1 MLALAASAPH
11 NPHMEGESKDVR
23 LPVMIGKDDAASQCW
38 HLADCISTKAAAVH
52 HLIGKTSKAKPLLA
66 DMYVWLD
73 GSGGVSEEIANAL
86 ERLRESRLLTEAP
99 LRRGAAR
106 NVAGDA
112 AGSAPAPRAA
122 ASHEP
127 SPRKPA

>member
-1 MLALAASAPH
+1 MD
-11 NPHMEGESKDVR
+11 GESKDVR

-38 HLADCISTKAAAVH
+38 HLADGISTKAAAVH
-52 HLIGKTSKAKPLLA
+52 RLIGQTSEAKPLLA
-66 DMYVWLD
+66 DMYVWLG
-73 GSGGVSEEIANAL
+73 GSNGASEEIAKAL

-99 LRRGAAR
+99 SRRAAAR

-122 ASHEP
+122 VSHEP